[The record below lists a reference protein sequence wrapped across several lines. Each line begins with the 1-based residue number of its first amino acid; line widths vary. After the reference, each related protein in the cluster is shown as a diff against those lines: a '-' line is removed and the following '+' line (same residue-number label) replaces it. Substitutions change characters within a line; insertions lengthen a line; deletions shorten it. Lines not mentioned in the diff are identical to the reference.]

1 MLQPKVRITDL
12 GIIDYQKAWDYQEK
26 IFQGIVDQ
34 KIARRHNPGLDVPL
48 NHLFLCQHP
57 HVFTIG
63 KSGKEQHLLIDEAR
77 LASIGAEVYR
87 TNRGGDI
94 TYHGPEQ
101 AVVYPL
107 FDLDQFFTDIHKY
120 LRYLEEAVILTLAE
134 YGLQGDRSPGE
145 TGVWLDVQHRPRK
158 ICAMGVRASRWV
170 TMHGLALNVNTNM
183 QYFQYIVPCGIQ
195 NKAVTSME
203 EELGGK
209 VPMEEVCAKLI
220 GHLELL
226 FGFERG

>member
-1 MLQPKVRITDL
+1 MLQPKVKITNL
-12 GIIDYQKAWDYQEK
+12 GIIDYQKAWDYQEE

-34 KIARRHNPGLDVPL
+34 KIARRTNPDLDVPL

-57 HVFTIG
+57 HVYTIG

-158 ICAMGVRASRWV
+158 ICAMGVRAARWV

-183 QYFQYIVPCGIQ
+183 QYFQHIVPCGIQ
-195 NKAVTSME
+195 DKAVTSME
-203 EELGGK
+203 QELGGK
-209 VPMEEVCAKLI
+209 VPVEEVCAKLI

-226 FGFERG
+226 FGFKRG